1 MQVHILVIE
10 GNRANLMLLT
20 TSLVTSEPDLCGAAA
35 ACGSGSVCLGTHRRL
50 GSLKIGPGAP

>member
-20 TSLVTSEPDLCGAAA
+20 TSLVTSEPDLCGAAPLHA
-35 ACGSGSVCLGTHRRL
+35 DPALCVWGLTADWAV
-50 GSLKIGPGAP
+50 